1 MEEKQ
6 RDNRVAVF
14 PFFSMIKSGRVLMG
28 CMKTSDVV

>member
-1 MEEKQ
+1 MEKRQ

-14 PFFSMIKSGRVLMG
+14 PLFSMIKSGRVLMG